1 VGDAGGRRTILR
13 PMRNRLS
20 VRADRDGVPLLLR
33 PAASLA
39 TVGRFNSFNESQGV
53 TMENRDRTQ
62 NQGGR
67 TNEGGDE
74 NLGGRQAQGGTQT
87 PGSTPNPNSPGGGRQ
102 GGGSQNPSEGGR
114 DRQSGRRIGEDDDS
128 EGETGQGGKT
138 NQRQVLPSDDSTK
151 TA

>member
-87 PGSTPNPNSPGGGRQ
+87 PGSTPNPNQGGGRQ
-102 GGGSQNPSEGGR
+102 GGTQNQPNEGGR
-114 DRQSGRRIGEDDDS
+114 DRQSGRRIEEGDEDR
-128 EGETGQGGKT
+128 TGQGGT
-138 NQRQVLPSDDSTK
+138 PNQRQVRPSDEGTK